1 MEKNPNSPYSKRMDR
16 KKIKLASGQLLTDKI
31 WTLDLSGFSTA
42 KRYLY
47 KLVKLIRIVFYD
59 FSDKRMNFQ
68 CNALSY
74 FCALSLIPLL
84 AIIFGVTGGLGLSDR
99 ISGLLYRLLPNNP
112 DLVNMLVEKSTD
124 IIDIAQS
131 GPVGW
136 VSAVMLLWTVLWMMF
151 QVERVFNNVWSIKKI
166 PRKLYRRFSMYFLT
180 ILLLPFVLVIFGF
193 GIATYSNVFTLLGMD
208 RISEIRVLYK
218 ILGWLALYAVTVLT
232 LSAMY
237 KFIPAA
243 DVRYRNALIAA
254 LFSGAVFVIFQF
266 LYLQT
271 QMFVTRLNAV
281 YGAIA
286 AVPLFLMWL
295 NFSWQIVIYGA
306 QLSFAIQNVDTY
318 NLPNDITFMDAFGA
332 DKERRR
338 RRKEE
343 RES

>member
-1 MEKNPNSPYSKRMDR
+1 MDR
-16 KKIKLASGQLLTDKI
+16 KKIRLASGQLLTDKI

-42 KRYLY
+42 KRRLF

-59 FSDKRMNFQ
+59 FADKRMSFQ

-74 FCALSLIPLL
+74 FCALALIPLL
-84 AIIFGVTGGLGLSDR
+84 AIIFGVTGGLGLSGR
-99 ISGLLYRLLPNNP
+99 ISDLLYRMLPNNP
-112 DLVNMLVEKSTD
+112 DLVNMLVEKASD

-136 VSAVMLLWTVLWMMF
+136 VSAAMLLWTVLWMMF
-151 QVERVFNNVWSIKKI
+151 QVERVFNNVWGIKKI
-166 PRKLYRRFSMYFLT
+166 PRKLYRRFSMYLLT
-180 ILLLPFVLVIFGF
+180 VILLPFVLVIFGF
-193 GIATYSNVFTLLGMD
+193 GIAIYSNAFTLLG
-208 RISEIRVLYK
+208 
-218 ILGWLALYAVTVLT
+218 WLAFYAVTVFT
-232 LSAMY
+232 LSVMY
-237 KFIPAA
+237 KFIPAVY
-243 DVRYRNALIAA
+243 VRYRNALIAA

-271 QMFVTRLNAV
+271 QMFVLRLNAV

-343 RES
+343 AGA